1 MTHIS
6 SSVSSGETTPP
17 IHSCNSPSYELLKG
31 ALVLALQEPS
41 PVHLSHRSMRR
52 SNNPYLTT
60 GHSSNA
66 SVASVAS
73 IASTAT
79 ICSTTPIRSQEASWR
94 PSDPEKA
101 SDANDNDLSQ
111 ALAEDIAALEPIE
124 HDYHRQQP
132 FWLFSMIW
140 AHQIWWVIA
149 GVINIPFFYHV
160 SKYSPSTTRTSFI
173 AQASLVNLTIT
184 VLVRNELLLAGL
196 YWAFSKIPFRR
207 FYAHRMLHSIGGL
220 HVGCAFG
227 TFIVEVGRSTSL
239 NSTLDIAL
247 LVTSIILPVGITVII
262 FFALR
267 PLRERFHNAWE
278 YTHRY
283 VGWTVIADLVV
294 HLGLKAATLDTPE
307 QLFYTS
313 LPYLTLACIISI
325 FYIWFTVRHA
335 QISIRA
341 NRSVAVVTL
350 PGAPTMRSGTF
361 ARISRDG
368 FEWHAFSV
376 AMTDFEKREFSLIV
390 GRAGDWTTGLI
401 NDALDTRGPE
411 KIYIRGVCPPGFMY
425 MHRSYKKVVTV
436 CTGAGIAPAL
446 PHIEQH
452 TSDIMLIWIAKNHRK
467 TYGEAVWNTVTSNL
481 PANQVILHD
490 TSLSGRPDIASLLEK
505 AAIAHDAE
513 AVFVVGGMKTFCSP
527 NGIFD
532 ANLQGKLPQDFWS
545 NVEISTVPGAN
556 GARRVQLT
564 GCIRPELSTQLN
576 PGDGGGQ
583 YDSSGGEGG
592 LGNPRD
598 SVCLGYNHYVEL
610 IEPAGQRACIRCC
623 DDPADCPLTMD
634 TLGCQTVIPGNYFD
648 CAN

>member
-227 TFIVEVGRSTSL
+227 TFIR
-239 NSTLDIAL
+239 
-247 LVTSIILPVGITVII
+247 ITVII

-325 FYIWFTVRHA
+325 FYIC
-335 QISIRA
+335 
-341 NRSVAVVTL
+341 VAVVTL
-350 PGAPTMRSGTF
+350 PGPRPCAAARLLELAGTV
-361 ARISRDG
+361 SNG
-368 FEWHAFSV
+368 TLSV
-376 AMTDFEKREFSLIV
+376 AMTDLRNAI
-390 GRAGDWTTGLI
+390 
-401 NDALDTRGPE
+401 
-411 KIYIRGVCPPGFMY
+411 
-425 MHRSYKKVVTV
+425 VTV

-452 TSDIMLIWIAKNHRK
+452 TSDIMLIWIAKVNPLFTAASRSATK
-467 TYGEAVWNTVTSNL
+467 PPFRGDPESQEDVWRS
-481 PANQVILHD
+481 
-490 TSLSGRPDIASLLEK
+490 RLE
-505 AAIAHDAE
+505 H
-513 AVFVVGGMKTFCSP
+513 SH
-527 NGIFD
+527 
-532 ANLQGKLPQDFWS
+532 L
-545 NVEISTVPGAN
+545 
-556 GARRVQLT
+556 
-564 GCIRPELSTQLN
+564 
-576 PGDGGGQ
+576 
-583 YDSSGGEGG
+583 
-592 LGNPRD
+592 
-598 SVCLGYNHYVEL
+598 
-610 IEPAGQRACIRCC
+610 EPACEPS
-623 DDPADCPLTMD
+623 DPARHQSFGT
-634 TLGCQTVIPGNYFD
+634 PGYRIV
-648 CAN
+648 A

>member
-1 MTHIS
+1 MFN
-6 SSVSSGETTPP
+6 
-17 IHSCNSPSYELLKG
+17 NSYTQPG
-31 ALVLALQEPS
+31 
-41 PVHLSHRSMRR
+41 
-52 SNNPYLTT
+52 
-60 GHSSNA
+60 
-66 SVASVAS
+66 S
-73 IASTAT
+73 IM
-79 ICSTTPIRSQEASWR
+79 E
-94 PSDPEKA
+94 
-101 SDANDNDLSQ
+101 

-140 AHQIWWVIA
+140 AHQIWWIIA
-149 GVINIPFFYHV
+149 GAVNIPFFLYV
-160 SKYSPSTTRTSFI
+160 SQHSPSIARTNFI

-227 TFIVEVGRSTSL
+227 TFIWIIFYTVEVGRSTSL
-239 NSTLDIAL
+239 NSSLDIAL
-247 LVTSIILPVGITVII
+247 LITSIILPVGITVII
-262 FFALR
+262 IFALR
-267 PLRERFHNAWE
+267 PLRERFHDAWE

-283 VGWTVIADLVV
+283 VGWTVIVDLIV
-294 HLGLKAATLDTPE
+294 HLGLKAATLDAPE

-313 LPYLTLACIISI
+313 LPYLTLACVVSI
-325 FYIWFTVRHA
+325 FYIWFTVRRA
-335 QISIRA
+335 EISIQA
-341 NRSVAVVTL
+341 NRSVAVVTF
-350 PGAPTMRSGTF
+350 PGTPTMRSGTF

-368 FEWHAFSV
+368 FQWHAFSV

-401 NDALDTRGPE
+401 NDALNAQGPE
-411 KIYIRGVCPPGFMY
+411 RIYIRGVCPPGFMY

-446 PHIEQH
+446 PQIEQH
-452 TSDIMLIWIAKNHRK
+452 TSDIMLVWIAKNHRK

-490 TSLSGRPDIASLLEK
+490 TGVSGRPDIGSLLEK
-505 AAIAHDAE
+505 AAKSHDAE
-513 AVFVVGGMKTFCSP
+513 AVFVVSNDAYTNLLSLAGGGMKTFCSP

-532 ANLQGKLPQDFWS
+532 KNLQGELPQDFWS
-545 NVEISTVPGAN
+545 NVEISAVPGVN

-576 PGDGGGQ
+576 SGDGGGQ

-592 LGNPRD
+592 LGNPQG
-598 SVCLGYNHYVEL
+598 SVCIGYNHYVEL
-610 IEPAGQRACIRCC
+610 IEPAGRRACIRCC
-623 DDPADCPLTMD
+623 DDPTDCPLTMD

-648 CAN
+648 CTS